1 MLATMM
7 GANWVA
13 WQTFSVAGIL
23 LANVIPSH
31 WGLGYAG
38 VLALLGIT
46 ASLLTSSTTWAAAG
60 VAAVAAVASY
70 GLPLKLHIV
79 VAIVAAIV
87 TGLLLEQWQ
96 RRQAG
101 AAA

>member
-1 MLATMM
+1 
-7 GANWVA
+7 
-13 WQTFSVAGIL
+13 
-23 LANVIPSH
+23 
-31 WGLGYAG
+31 
-38 VLALLGIT
+38 
-46 ASLLTSSTTWAAAG
+46 
-60 VAAVAAVASY
+60 VASY

-87 TGLLLEQWQ
+87 TGLLLEHWQ